1 MSLVATGAGHE
12 CEDWRYILCE
22 TPRRL
27 SAANRYRCEGCGQVV
42 NTVAGPVPRAAQEE
56 PDIPVLP
63 HVQLPMRVL
72 SLRTIVVVAALS
84 VITLVVLLGTWVW
97 VGVTN
102 DQYSQLDRRLDS
114 VSSLGDINSLLN
126 NVEHASPD
134 QPMPDGN
141 LVRTARIGDVTVSVP
156 SNIVLPKLPNG
167 YANTTINGVQYRV
180 RTFPAGP
187 ASIALAAPLA
197 EAQHRINELHLRVLL
212 ICASVIGGTVVVGWV
227 ISLIMVNP
235 FLLLAQQARAINAQS
250 SPDEVQVRGV
260 REAVEIAEAV
270 EGMLARIGKE
280 QQRTKAALDSARDF
294 AAVASHELRTP
305 LTAMRT
311 NLEVLSTLDLPREQ
325 RQEVIGD
332 VIRTQSRIEA
342 TLTALERLAQ
352 GELTTVDDFVPFDIT
367 ELLDRAAHDALRIY
381 PEVEVS
387 LVPSPTVLMV
397 GLPTGLRLVIDNA
410 IANAVKHGNAGKIQL
425 TVSSSS
431 EGVEIAIDDDGT
443 GVPESERATVF
454 ERFARGS
461 TASRS
466 GSGLGLALVAQQAEL
481 HGGTAALQTS
491 PLGGTR
497 LLLNLA
503 GDGRGPA

>member
-1 MSLVATGAGHE
+1 MRHNNHLV
-12 CEDWRYILCE
+12 R
-22 TPRRL
+22 
-27 SAANRYRCEGCGQVV
+27 
-42 NTVAGPVPRAAQEE
+42 
-56 PDIPVLP
+56 

-72 SLRTIVVVAALS
+72 SLRTIVIVAQLSVVALVLAL
-84 VITLVVLLGTWVW
+84 GAWVW
-97 VGVTN
+97 IGVTN

-114 VSSLGDINSLLN
+114 VSSLGDINTLLN
-126 NVEHASPD
+126 GTEHLNTGQAL
-134 QPMPDGN
+134 PDGN
-141 LVRTARIGDVTVSVP
+141 LARTARIGDMTVAVP
-156 SNIVLPKLPNG
+156 SDIVVPKLANG
-167 YANTTINGVQYRV
+167 YANTTINAVQYRV
-180 RTFPAGP
+180 RTFSAGP

-197 EAQHRINELHLRVLL
+197 EAQHRINELHLRVML
-212 ICASVIGGTVVVGWV
+212 ICASVIGGTVLVGWV

-270 EGMLARIGKE
+270 EGMLARIGNE
-280 QQRTKAALDSARDF
+280 QQRTRAALEAARDF

-311 NLEVLSTLDLPREQ
+311 NLEVLTTLELAPEQ

-352 GELTTVDDFVPFDIT
+352 GELTTVDDFISFDIT

-381 PEVEVS
+381 PGVQVW

-397 GLPTGLRLVIDNA
+397 GLPTGLRLVVDNA
-410 IANAVKHGNAGKIQL
+410 IANAAKHGGATKIQL
-425 TVSSSS
+425 NVTSSG
-431 EGVEIAIDDDGT
+431 EGVEITVDDNGI
-443 GVPESERATVF
+443 GIPEAERAAVF
-454 ERFARGS
+454 ARFSRGS

-481 HGGTAALQTS
+481 HCGTASLHAS

-497 LLLNLA
+497 LLLRLA
-503 GDGRGPA
+503 GDGRGPV

>member
-1 MSLVATGAGHE
+1 L
-12 CEDWRYILCE
+12 
-22 TPRRL
+22 
-27 SAANRYRCEGCGQVV
+27 
-42 NTVAGPVPRAAQEE
+42 E
-56 PDIPVLP
+56 PDIRVFAK
-63 HVQLPMRVL
+63 VRLPMRVL
-72 SLRTIVVVAALS
+72 SLRTIVLVAQLS
-84 VITLVVLLGTWVW
+84 VIALVLILGAWVW
-97 VGVTN
+97 IGVTN

-114 VSSLGDINSLLN
+114 VSSLGDINTLLISPQQT
-126 NVEHASPD
+126 SPD
-134 QPMPDGN
+134 RPTPDGN
-141 LVRTARIGDVTVSVP
+141 LVRTARIGGVTVSVP
-156 SNIVLPKLPNG
+156 GDIVVPKLADG

-180 RTFPAGP
+180 RTFSAGP

-212 ICASVIGGTVVVGWV
+212 ICGGVIGGTFLVGWV

-270 EGMLARIGKE
+270 EGMLDRIGNE
-280 QQRTKAALDSARDF
+280 QQRTRAALESARDF

-311 NLEVLSTLDLPREQ
+311 NLEVLSTLELAAEQ

-342 TLTALERLAQ
+342 TLAALERLAQ
-352 GELTTVDDFVPFDIT
+352 GQLTTVDDFVPFDIT

-381 PEVEVS
+381 PDTEVS

-410 IANAVKHGNAGKIQL
+410 IANAVKHGGATKIQL
-425 TVSSSS
+425 NVGSSS

-443 GVPESERATVF
+443 GVPEEERRAVF
-454 ERFARGS
+454 ERFSRGS

-481 HGGTAALQTS
+481 HGGTASLHAS

-497 LLLNLA
+497 LLLKLA

>member
-1 MSLVATGAGHE
+1 MEVAASSIVE
-12 CEDWRYILCE
+12 
-22 TPRRL
+22 P
-27 SAANRYRCEGCGQVV
+27 EG
-42 NTVAGPVPRAAQEE
+42 RAARW
-56 PDIPVLP
+56 VR
-63 HVQLPMRVL
+63 LPMRVL
-72 SLRTIVVVAALS
+72 SLRTIVIIGQLA
-84 VITLVVLLGTWVW
+84 VITLVVILGVWVW

-114 VSSLGDINSLLN
+114 VSSLGDINTLLN
-126 NVEHASPD
+126 SAQQTDPD
-134 QPMPDGN
+134 RPTPDGN
-141 LVRTARIGDVTVSVP
+141 LVRTARIGGVTVSVP
-156 SNIVLPKLPNG
+156 NSIVLPKLANG

-180 RTFPAGP
+180 RTFSAGP

-212 ICASVIGGTVVVGWV
+212 ICAGVITGTFLVGWV

-250 SPDEVQVRGV
+250 RPDEVQVRGV

-270 EGMLARIGKE
+270 EGMLARIGNE
-280 QQRTKAALDSARDF
+280 QQRTKAALESARDF

-311 NLEVLSTLDLPREQ
+311 NLEVLSTLELAPEQ
-325 RQEVIGD
+325 RHEVIGD

-352 GELTTVDDFVPFDIT
+352 GQLTTIDDFVPFDIT

-381 PEVEVS
+381 PGVEVS

-410 IANAVKHGNAGKIQL
+410 IANAVKHGGATKIQL
-425 TVSSSS
+425 NIASSSD
-431 EGVEIAIDDDGT
+431 GVEIAIDDDGT
-443 GVPESERATVF
+443 GVPEGERTAVF
-454 ERFARGS
+454 ERFSRGS

-466 GSGLGLALVAQQAEL
+466 GSGLRTRVGRSAGRVARRHGVL
-481 HGGTAALQTS
+481 HAS

-497 LLLNLA
+497 LLLKLA

>member
-1 MSLVATGAGHE
+1 M
-12 CEDWRYILCE
+12 
-22 TPRRL
+22 
-27 SAANRYRCEGCGQVV
+27 
-42 NTVAGPVPRAAQEE
+42 E
-56 PDIPVLP
+56 PDIRVFR
-63 HVQLPMRVL
+63 HVRLPMRVL
-72 SLRTIVVVAALS
+72 SLRTIVIVAALS
-84 VITLVVLLGTWVW
+84 VIALVVALGLWVW
-97 VGVTN
+97 IGVTN

-126 NVEHASPD
+126 TAQLANPD
-134 QPMPDGN
+134 RPMPDGN
-141 LVRTARIGDVTVSVP
+141 LVRTARIGDTTVSVP
-156 SNIVLPKLPNG
+156 GNIVVPKLENG

-180 RTFPAGP
+180 RTFSAGA

-212 ICASVIGGTVVVGWV
+212 ICGGVIFGTFVVGWV
-227 ISLIMVNP
+227 ISLIMVTP

-270 EGMLARIGKE
+270 EGMLDRIGKE
-280 QQRTKAALDSARDF
+280 QQRTKAALESARDF

-311 NLEVLSTLDLPREQ
+311 NLEVLSTLELAPDQ
-325 RQEVIGD
+325 RHEVIGD

-352 GELTTVDDFVPFDIT
+352 GELTTIDDFVPFDIT
-367 ELLDRAAHDALRIY
+367 ELLDRAAHDAPRIY
-381 PEVEVS
+381 PDVEVS

-425 TVSSSS
+425 TVGSSGK
-431 EGVEIAIDDDGT
+431 GVEIAIDDDGT
-443 GVPESERATVF
+443 GVPESERANVF
-454 ERFARGS
+454 ARFARGS

-481 HGGTAALQTS
+481 HGGTATLQTS

-497 LLLNLA
+497 LLLLLA
-503 GDGRGPA
+503 GDGRGAACEPR